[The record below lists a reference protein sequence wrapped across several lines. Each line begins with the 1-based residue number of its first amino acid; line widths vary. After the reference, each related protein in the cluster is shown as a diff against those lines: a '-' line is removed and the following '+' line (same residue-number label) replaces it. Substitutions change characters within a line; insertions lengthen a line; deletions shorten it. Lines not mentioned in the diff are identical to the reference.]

1 MQAMQP
7 YFDVD
12 FHYYA
17 VDRAALSTSRTRA
30 QLMSVFERKLRQA
43 TLDALCRDV
52 AMGSD
57 EKEKRPE
64 HPTLDAKGNCKCPCG
79 SRHYKNDDASWE
91 KHITYKKHRCI
102 FCAFCCRFL
111 PNYVLRRDWR
121 NVQRGIAAEA
131 AVAARAFRPA
141 HEHEWFNQPG
151 VSLLRKWAESVQLNF
166 SVVKFFA
173 KSDIKDEDIPWL
185 ACEWSRAL
193 PCLLCS
199 NLNLL

>member
-91 KHITYKKHRCI
+91 RHITYKKHRCLFALFVVALCLI
-102 FCAFCCRFL
+102 MCCAGIGETCREALLLKLRWRRVLFALRTSTNGSTSRESACCGSGL
-111 PNYVLRRDWR
+111 
-121 NVQRGIAAEA
+121 
-131 AVAARAFRPA
+131 
-141 HEHEWFNQPG
+141 
-151 VSLLRKWAESVQLNF
+151 S
-166 SVVKFFA
+166 
-173 KSDIKDEDIPWL
+173 
-185 ACEWSRAL
+185 
-193 PCLLCS
+193 LCS
-199 NLNLL
+199 